1 MQRVPKFDILSEPLA
16 NNKIHSR
23 GNAAVGDFPTLDLNL
38 SIGLSSFAESD
49 IMTARVRWPGNFGVV
64 ACHIDTSQQDLG
76 FAPIWQDALSFF
88 SSKRFCITLFHLLI
102 ELPRCADYC
111 SSVDSGVVSVGDFA
125 SGLSELR
132 IIPGRTWLVQLP
144 VLVKVC
150 EFTMPNISLVPL

>member
-1 MQRVPKFDILSEPLA
+1 
-16 NNKIHSR
+16 
-23 GNAAVGDFPTLDLNL
+23 
-38 SIGLSSFAESD
+38 
-49 IMTARVRWPGNFGVV
+49 MTARVSLPGILGVIS
-64 ACHIDTSQQDLG
+64 CYIDTSQQDLG
-76 FAPIWQDALSFF
+76 FAPNWQDALSFF
-88 SSKRFCITLFHLLI
+88 SSKRFCIARFYLLI
-102 ELPRCADYC
+102 ELSRCADHC